1 MNAKWPNELRRLDQ
15 VAPSRDLW
23 AEALARAASPRP
35 PDRRG
40 LSGLGW
46 VWDSRRRTAVLAA
59 TALGI
64 AGLAAAGVVAFG
76 SGSARAAYAVT
87 KNQDGTI
94 TITLRQ
100 FSALPA
106 LNRELAREG
115 IRLKAVP
122 VTAHCAFN
130 PVPTLP
136 RGFIPFVP
144 SDRALGRGL
153 RPADTLTIGT
163 SGLSS
168 KGAVALLGVSKNPSG
183 GLELIEAGTLS
194 SAPACMNSAAFYSP
208 EVRVTP
214 LPVSRGEHETLV
226 AWVRPR
232 SVRRCTIT
240 VWDKN
245 GITHAHGLDPKSPG
259 QGRVSWTW
267 TVAANTNL
275 GKHRVIVRCGR
286 AGSLRTLFRVT
297 K

>member
-1 MNAKWPNELRRLDQ
+1 MR
-15 VAPSRDLW
+15 V
-23 AEALARAASPRP
+23 
-35 PDRRG
+35 
-40 LSGLGW
+40 
-46 VWDSRRRTAVLAA
+46 SRRRTVVLAA
-59 TALGI
+59 TVLGI
-64 AGLAAAGVVAFG
+64 AGVAAAGVVAFG

-87 KNQDGTI
+87 TNPDGTV

-106 LNRELAREG
+106 LNRELARDG
-115 IRLKAVP
+115 LPLRAVP

-130 PVPTLP
+130 PAPTLP

-144 SDRALGRGL
+144 SDQALGRRL
-153 RPADTLTIGT
+153 RPTDTITIDT

-168 KGAVALLGVSKNPSG
+168 QGAVAMLGVSKTTSG

-214 LPVSRGEHETLV
+214 LPVSRGERETLV

-232 SVRRCTIT
+232 PVRRCTIT

-245 GITHAHGLDPKSPG
+245 GITHAQGLYPKRSVH
-259 QGRVSWTW
+259 GRVSWTW
-267 TVAANTNL
+267 TVADKTNL
-275 GKHRVIVRCGR
+275 GKHRVIVSCGS
-286 AGSLRTLFRVT
+286 AGALRTLFRVT

>member
-1 MNAKWPNELRRLDQ
+1 MNVNWSNELQALDR

-23 AEALARAASPRP
+23 ADALARAASRQP
-35 PDRRG
+35 PARGRLRG
-40 LSGLGW
+40 LSRMW
-46 VWDSRRRTAVLAA
+46 AWRRRTVVLAT

-87 KNQDGTI
+87 TNPDGTV

-106 LNRELAREG
+106 LNRELARDG
-115 IRLKAVP
+115 LPLKAVP

-130 PVPTLP
+130 PAPTFP
-136 RGFIPFVP
+136 RGFVPFVP
-144 SDRALGRGL
+144 SDRTLGRRL
-153 RPADTLTIGT
+153 RPTDTITIGT
-163 SGLSS
+163 SGLSG
-168 KGAVALLGVSKNPSG
+168 KGVVGVIAVGRTASGTLNVFSG
-183 GLELIEAGTLS
+183 GARS
-194 SAPACMNSAAFYSP
+194 PAPSCVNSAAFYFP

-214 LPVSRGEHETLV
+214 LPVSRGERESLV

-232 SVRRCTIT
+232 PVQRCTIT
-240 VWDKN
+240 VWDKS
-245 GITHAHGLDPKSPG
+245 GITHAQGLYPKRPV

-267 TVAANTNL
+267 TVGAKTNL
-275 GKHRVIVRCGR
+275 GKHRVIVSCGS
-286 AGSLRTLFRVT
+286 AGALRTLFRVA

>member
-1 MNAKWPNELRRLDQ
+1 
-15 VAPSRDLW
+15 VW
-23 AEALARAASPRP
+23 A
-35 PDRRG
+35 
-40 LSGLGW
+40 
-46 VWDSRRRTAVLAA
+46 SRRRTVILAA
-59 TALGI
+59 SASGI

-87 KNQDGTI
+87 ANPDGTV

-106 LNRELAREG
+106 LDRELARDG
-115 IRLKAVP
+115 LPLKAVP

-144 SDRALGRGL
+144 SDQALGRGL
-153 RPADTLTIGT
+153 RPTDTITIGT

-168 KGAVALLGVSKNPSG
+168 KGAVAMLGVSKITSG

-232 SVRRCTIT
+232 PVRRCTIS

-245 GITHAHGLDPKSPG
+245 GITHAHGLDPKNPV

-275 GKHRVIVRCGR
+275 GKHRVIVSCGS